1 MRKVVVTRFDGS
13 EQSDLNELE
22 FIDSLVCCNI
32 WYMDEIICVDP
43 VTGKSV
49 REYGKCTCDA
59 KCLIDSFKA
68 QPFLDISLSMNN
80 RPVFIATERKQSEC
94 TERNSTWERSRID
107 NREKMGPNVQNCLP
121 RLANNV

>member
-49 REYGKCTCDA
+49 REYGK
-59 KCLIDSFKA
+59 L
-68 QPFLDISLSMNN
+68 
-80 RPVFIATERKQSEC
+80 FIV
-94 TERNSTWERSRID
+94 
-107 NREKMGPNVQNCLP
+107 MQN
-121 RLANNV
+121 A